1 MKQPSGADTDTDT
14 EAEAVAQPQAKPEPR
29 YAGNTLDIDFDA
41 LTASAPNQT
50 IRGMHAYFRQVKPT
64 LQNKYTGMFRG
75 KNLIWICAESFSSWA
90 IDPLK
95 TPTLARLA
103 KEGFIFTNF
112 YNPLWYVSTSDGEY
126 TTTTGLIP
134 KTGVWSFS
142 LSGRKRMPF
151 AMGRQLAKLGYKTR
165 AYHNHSYRYYDRH
178 ISHPN
183 MGYDYKGV
191 GNGLVVTDQWPESD
205 LEMMEVTL
213 PEYIGDGLFHTYY
226 MTVSGHLG
234 YNFLGNMMAVKHKKD
249 VEDLPYSEAPRAYIA
264 CNMELDQAVGYLI
277 ERLAAAGKLDDTLI
291 VLSNDHYP
299 FRLTMQELGE
309 LQGAPVDESFERFHT
324 TLIIWNSAMKTPVV
338 VDKPCDPIDILATL
352 SNLMGL
358 AYDSRLL
365 MGRDILDDTAEGL
378 VVFENHSWI
387 TEKGRY
393 NIKTNTFTPVPG
405 AVIEDG
411 YVAETM
417 NRVNL
422 MFDYSA
428 KILETDYYRIVLPDW

>member
-1 MKQPSGADTDTDT
+1 
-14 EAEAVAQPQAKPEPR
+14 
-29 YAGNTLDIDFDA
+29 
-41 LTASAPNQT
+41 
-50 IRGMHAYFRQVKPT
+50 MHDYFRQVKPT
-64 LQNKYTGMFRG
+64 LKNKYTGMFRG

-90 IDPLK
+90 IDPFK
-95 TPTLARLA
+95 TPVLARLVN
-103 KEGFIFTNF
+103 EGFIFTNF

-134 KTGVWSFS
+134 KAGVWSFS

-151 AMGRQLAKLGYKTR
+151 AMGRQLSKLGYQSR
-165 AYHNHSYRYYDRH
+165 AYHNHSYKYYDRH

-191 GNGLVVTDQWPESD
+191 GKGLVVTGQWPESD

-213 PEYIGDGLFHTYY
+213 PEYIGEEKFHTYY

-234 YNFLGNMMAVKHKKD
+234 YNFLGNMMAVKHRND
-249 VEDLPYSEAPRAYIA
+249 VADLSYSEAPRAYLA
-264 CNMELDQAVGYLI
+264 CNMELDLALGYII
-277 ERLAAAGKLDDTLI
+277 ERLAAAGRLDDTVI
-291 VLSNDHYP
+291 ALSSDHYP
-299 FRLTMQELGE
+299 FRLTSQEIAE
-309 LQGAPVDESFERFHT
+309 LQGAPVDEDFERFHT
-324 TLIIWNSAMKTPVV
+324 SLIIWNSAMEAPVV

-358 AYDSRLL
+358 PYDSRLL
-365 MGRDILDDTAEGL
+365 IGRDILDPSDEGL

-393 NIKTNTFTPVPG
+393 NAKKNVFTPAPG
-405 AVIEDG
+405 PAAQDG

-417 NRVNL
+417 TRVNR

-428 KILETDYYRIVLPDW
+428 KILETDYYRQVLPDW